1 MKEKKRWSL
10 SLFLFMM
17 EGVGEGGG
25 WGDHE
30 KGEELEEEGGVE
42 ELDV

>member
-1 MKEKKRWSL
+1 MKAKKRRSL

-17 EGVGEGGG
+17 EGVGEG
-25 WGDHE
+25 GDHE